1 MNRPLSTLPGVR
13 YSIGLPQTLPA
24 ADVTRF
30 ARRAEEL
37 GFTGLWTMDSVI
49 GGATGHN
56 DTVDGLHLLSYAAAV
71 TESIGLGIAVIV
83 LPLRNPLLL
92 ARELASI
99 DRLSDGRLTV
109 GVGLGAGDDERA
121 ARLGFPAGRPVRR
134 LVENVEVLRAAWTQ
148 PEATHDGELYR
159 FADLPLEPK
168 PVTQPHPPIWI
179 GARTERA
186 LRRAVRIGDGWIGS
200 GSSSV
205 DDFVSQSATV
215 REEVAER
222 GRDPGGF
229 PIAKRVYIA
238 VGDGRRSRG
247 RTRRDVRH
255 ARPRRP
261 RRRLGLTR
269 ADRRAARAATRGRRA
284 GAPAQPA
291 ARPLRAA
298 RGARRARRPAL
309 RNARGG
315 IRTHT

>member
-222 GRDPGGF
+222 GRDPAGF

-238 VGDGRRSRG
+238 VGDGRRLVDG
-247 RTRRDVRH
+247 LDAMYGMPGLG
-255 ARPRRP
+255 ARVAVSGSPEQIAEQLA
-261 RRRLGLTR
+261 RLR
-269 ADRRAARAATRGRRA
+269 EA
-284 GAPAQPA
+284 GAQELLLN
-291 ARPLRAA
+291 PLHDHFEQLE
-298 RGARRARRPAL
+298 AL
-309 RNARGG
+309 AELADLR
-315 IRTHT
+315 